1 MYMHMLDMVG
11 SPLSPIP
18 LPADSSLGSPGFCQ
32 RESRP
37 GTPLGSSR
45 GPPSGPHWIRVAH
58 TQWAVGTG
66 VVVCV
71 DSWAWRWMSVYVYM
85 YMYPNGGCLLGVLYQ
100 ECHAVLT
107 MS

>member
-1 MYMHMLDMVG
+1 MHMLDMVG

-45 GPPSGPHWIRVAH
+45 GPPSGPHWIRVAN
-58 TQWAVGTG
+58 TQWAVCTG
-66 VVVCV
+66 GGGVYGWWGLEMDVCIHV
-71 DSWAWRWMSVYVYM
+71 NVHV
-85 YMYPNGGCLLGVLYQ
+85 P
-100 ECHAVLT
+100 
-107 MS
+107 